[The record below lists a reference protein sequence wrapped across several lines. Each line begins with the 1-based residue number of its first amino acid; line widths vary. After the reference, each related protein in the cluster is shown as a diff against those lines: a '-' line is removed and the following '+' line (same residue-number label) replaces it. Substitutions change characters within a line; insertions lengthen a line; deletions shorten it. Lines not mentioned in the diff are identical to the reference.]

1 MKKKSEPLTMSLTE
15 HLRELR
21 NRLLICLLFLAL
33 AMLIGLRLAPTIV
46 ERLLSLGVRYHY
58 RFIYTAPQELLLQY
72 ISIALICSLCL
83 ALPILLYQ
91 TIAFISPG
99 LHPHENRIFRFA
111 LGAGSLCFS
120 VGVLFALRVMLPFML
135 QFLISLSGQTTATP
149 SITVQNYLSFL
160 MTVFVAFGL
169 MFELPVVAVL
179 LTQTGLLKVRWMRK
193 ARRVVIVIIFLV
205 AALITP
211 PDVVS
216 QIMVAVPMLILYEIS
231 IIICT
236 ILERAHKSSDD

>member
-21 NRLLICLLFLAL
+21 NRLLICVLFLAL
-33 AMLIGLRLAPTIV
+33 TMLVGLHLAPTIAA
-46 ERLLSLGVRYHY
+46 RLLDIGVQYHY
-58 RFIYTAPQELLLQY
+58 HFIYIAPQELLLQY

-83 ALPILLYQ
+83 TLPMLLYQ
-91 TIAFISPG
+91 LIAFISPG
-99 LHPHENRIFRFA
+99 LHPNENRIFRFA
-111 LGAGSLCFS
+111 LIAGLICFS
-120 VGVLFALRVMLPFML
+120 IGVLFAFRVMLPFML
-135 QFLISLSGQTTATP
+135 QFLISMSGQTAATP

-160 MTVFVAFGL
+160 MTVFIAFGL
-169 MFELPVVAVL
+169 MFELPVVSVV
-179 LTQTGLLKVRWMRK
+179 LTQTGLVKVRWMRK
-193 ARRVVIVIIFLV
+193 ARRVVIVIIFLA

-216 QIMVAVPMLILYEIS
+216 QIMVAVPMLLLYECS

-236 ILERAHKSSDD
+236 ILERVRKPSD

>member
-21 NRLLICLLFLAL
+21 NRLLICLLLLAL
-33 AMLIGLRLAPTIV
+33 TMLIGLRLAPTIV
-46 ERLLSLGVRYHY
+46 ERLLALGAQYRYQ
-58 RFIYTAPQELLLQY
+58 FIYIAPQELILQY
-72 ISIALICSLCL
+72 VSIALICSLCL
-83 ALPILLYQ
+83 TLPMLLYQ

-99 LHPHENRIFRFA
+99 LKPNENRIFRFS
-111 LGAGSLCFS
+111 LIAGLLCFGI
-120 VGVLFALRVMLPFML
+120 GVLFAFRVMLPFML
-135 QFLISLSGQTTATP
+135 QFFISVNGQTIAKP

-160 MTVFVAFGL
+160 MTVFIAFGL
-169 MFELPVVAVL
+169 MFELPVVSVL
-179 LTQTGLLKVRWMRK
+179 LTQTGLLKARWMRK
-193 ARRVVIVIIFLV
+193 ARRVMIVIIFLA

-216 QIMVAVPMLILYEIS
+216 QIMVAVPMLALYEIS
-231 IIICT
+231 VIICS